1 MPDQASTIS
10 SEVDLLYTFLVG
22 MTLFFVGLIF
32 LMVAIFAIRYRR
44 RSSDEIPRPN
54 FGSLRLEIVW
64 SVIPLLISIG
74 IFIWSASVFF
84 DIQRVPANAMQVY
97 GVGKQWMWKFQ
108 HPEGNREINELHV
121 PAGRPVKI
129 TLTSEDVIHS
139 FFVPAFR
146 IKQDALPGRY
156 TTTWFQATKPG
167 TYHLFCAEY
176 CGTQHSGMRGSVV
189 VMEPAQYEAWLSGDA
204 SGGSMAARG
213 EKLFNQL
220 GCVTCHLPDG
230 SGRCPSLVN
239 VYGKSV
245 KLITGEELVA
255 NDEYIRESV
264 LHPNAKIVDAYQ
276 PIMPTYQGQVSE
288 EGVLQLIAYI
298 KSISSQVTEGTA
310 APGTT
315 TPGTALPG
323 ATTPGAGTGT
333 GTGTGPTPPGGAGST
348 NQSTPGGASAP
359 NGINRSGQ

>member
-1 MPDQASTIS
+1 MLKDFPLMPDQASTIS
-10 SEVDLLYTFLVG
+10 SQVDLLYIFLVG
-22 MTLFFVGLIF
+22 LTLFFVGLIF

-54 FGSLRLEIVW
+54 LGSLRLEVAW
-64 SVIPLLISIG
+64 SVIPLIIAVG
-74 IFIWSASVFF
+74 IFIWSASIFF
-84 DIQRVPANAMQVY
+84 EIQRVPANAMQVY

-139 FFVPAFR
+139 FYVPAFR

-230 SGRCPSLVN
+230 AGRCPSLVN

-245 KLITGEELVA
+245 KLITGEEVVA

-264 LHPNAKIVDAYQ
+264 LRPNAKIVDAYQ

-288 EGVLQLIAYI
+288 EGVLQLIAYV
-298 KSISSQVTEGTA
+298 KSISSQATEGSA
-310 APGTT
+310 APG
-315 TPGTALPG
+315 
-323 ATTPGAGTGT
+323 ATGGTGQT
-333 GTGTGPTPPGGAGST
+333 QPGGAGTT
-348 NQSTPGGASAP
+348 NQPTPGGAGGPS
-359 NGINRSGQ
+359 GINRSGQ